1 MSRYVADVMNAPMLT
16 LDGDAPI
23 EEGARA
29 MLEAGINSVVVVSEG
44 CKPMGIFTST
54 DVLEAVA
61 DSADLDATPVETYAT
76 SPVETVAPDD
86 TVAVAA
92 DQMRAGGF
100 SHLPVVDDDGD
111 GVGVLTQTDL
121 TNVVAD
127 APDGVEGAIES

>member
-1 MSRYVADVMNAPMLT
+1 MSRYVADVMSTPMLT

-23 EEGARA
+23 EEAARA
-29 MLEAGINSVVVVSEG
+29 MLEAGINSVVVVNEG

-54 DVLEAVA
+54 NVLEAVA
-61 DSADLDATPVETYAT
+61 DGTDLDDTPVETHAT
-76 SPVETVAPDD
+76 SPVETVAPGD

-92 DQMRAGGF
+92 ERMRAGGF

-121 TNVVAD
+121 TNVVAE
-127 APDGVEGAIES
+127 APDGVEGVIQS

>member
-1 MSRYVADVMNAPMLT
+1 MSRYVADVMSAPMLT

-23 EEGARA
+23 EEAARA
-29 MLEAGINSVVVVSEG
+29 MLEAGINSVVVVNGG

-61 DSADLDATPVETYAT
+61 DHAELGDTAVETYAT
-76 SPVETVAPDD
+76 SPVETVAPGD

-92 DQMRAGGF
+92 DQMRAGEF

-127 APDGVEGAIES
+127 APEGVEEAIES

>member
-1 MSRYVADVMNAPMLT
+1 MSRYVADVMSTPMLT

-23 EEGARA
+23 EEAARA
-29 MLEAGINSVVVVSEG
+29 MLEAGINSVVVVEG
-44 CKPMGIFTST
+44 CTPMGIFTST

-61 DSADLDATPVETYAT
+61 DGADLDDTSVETYAT
-76 SPVETVAPDD
+76 SPVETVAPGD

-92 DQMRAGGF
+92 EQMRAGGF
-100 SHLPVVDDDGD
+100 SHLPVVDDDSD

-127 APDGVEGAIES
+127 APEGVEGAIQS